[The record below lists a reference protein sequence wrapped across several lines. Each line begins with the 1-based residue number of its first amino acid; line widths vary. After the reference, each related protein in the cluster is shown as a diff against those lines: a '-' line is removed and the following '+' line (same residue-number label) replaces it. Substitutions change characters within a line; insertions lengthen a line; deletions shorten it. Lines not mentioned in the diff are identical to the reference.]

1 MFTRRY
7 SCFGVR
13 WNQPR
18 SSRKSRRELGE
29 FIKMMSEKNL
39 KLNKKKAKF
48 RMTEVNYMGQIL
60 TADGLKPDELKMT
73 AIWNI
78 QTPKIFKLCCRNSTI
93 SRMRKLSRKV
103 SHTDLYEIW
112 QAKTSVAMDW
122 QRVKVIWWS
131 KTTTN
136 NPTEKLHH
144 YIIGKDTHLETDQKP
159 LVPWQIGIVWA
170 VL

>member
-13 WNQPR
+13 SNQPR

-73 AIWNI
+73 AI
-78 QTPKIFKLCCRNSTI
+78 
-93 SRMRKLSRKV
+93 
-103 SHTDLYEIW
+103 
-112 QAKTSVAMDW
+112 
-122 QRVKVIWWS
+122 
-131 KTTTN
+131 
-136 NPTEKLHH
+136 
-144 YIIGKDTHLETDQKP
+144 
-159 LVPWQIGIVWA
+159 
-170 VL
+170 